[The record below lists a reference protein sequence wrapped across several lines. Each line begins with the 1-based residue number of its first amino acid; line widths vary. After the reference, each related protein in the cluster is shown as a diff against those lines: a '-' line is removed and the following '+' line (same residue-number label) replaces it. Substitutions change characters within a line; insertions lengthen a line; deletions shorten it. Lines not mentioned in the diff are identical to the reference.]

1 MSKQLECLFLP
12 TIQPKAEG
20 EEWQDDPGTLI
31 PAVLIGRSRPRWHR
45 WRDED
50 QMNRR
55 DFVRLGCATVI
66 AMGARRPPLALAQPL
81 TPRQL
86 PSPSQRPTMALVEP
100 KATDGAVDF
109 TLQIAPMTVELAP
122 QVVISTIGYSNKV
135 PGPLLR
141 LREGQRVAVEV
152 VNDTDVPEYVHW
164 HGLFVPSDVDGAEE
178 EGTPP
183 VPPHGRWRYQFVAK
197 PAGSRWYHSHT
208 MAMMDLHRGSYT
220 GQFGFL
226 MIDSA
231 NDPGL
236 YDQEVFLALREW
248 QYFLSTMD
256 QDEMA
261 ADPNDLMPEKPANP
275 DPRPNGLEGSA
286 PLYSIND
293 KMLGAGDPLRVQS
306 GQRILMHLLNA
317 SASQIHRVA
326 LPGHK
331 FQVIALDGNPVPAP
345 QPVDVIEIAPGER
358 VDAIVEMNQPGVWI
372 LGELRDVAR
381 QSGMGILVEYAN
393 QQQRARWTPPPKARW
408 DYTIFGKTAPHPA
421 PDETIDMVFEKVP
434 GGPHGINHWLVNG
447 KEYPHEREFV
457 FRQGGRYRLQFH
469 NRSDDAHPLH
479 MHRHLFELVELNGKP
494 TAGIK
499 KDTVIVPA
507 FGRAAVDVV
516 ADQPGLT
523 LFHCHIQQH
532 MDFGFRALFR
542 YS

>member
-1 MSKQLECLFLP
+1 
-12 TIQPKAEG
+12 
-20 EEWQDDPGTLI
+20 
-31 PAVLIGRSRPRWHR
+31 
-45 WRDED
+45 
-50 QMNRR
+50 MNRR
-55 DFVRLGCATVI
+55 DFVRLGWATVI
-66 AMGARRPPLALAQPL
+66 AAGAGKLRPAFAESLGFQQPPGTPQHPMAPLE
-81 TPRQL
+81 
-86 PSPSQRPTMALVEP
+86 PTVTERA
-100 KATDGAVDF
+100 ADF
-109 TLQIAPMTVELAP
+109 TLRIAPMTVELAP

-141 LREGQRVAVEV
+141 MRESQPVTVDV
-152 VNDTDVPEYVHW
+152 INDTDVPEYVHW
-164 HGLFVPSDVDGAEE
+164 HGLLVPSKVDGAEE

-183 VPPHGRWRYQFVAK
+183 VAPHGRRRYEFVAK

-208 MAMMDLHRGSYT
+208 AAMMDLHRGSYT
-220 GQFGFL
+220 GQFGFF

-231 NDPGL
+231 NDPGV

-248 QYFLSTMD
+248 EPHLTTMD

-261 ADPNDLMPEKPANP
+261 ADPNDPMPEKPATP
-275 DPRPNGLEGSA
+275 DLRRNGLEVGA

-293 KMLGAGDPLRVQS
+293 KILGAGDPLRVRS

-317 SASQIHRVA
+317 SASQIHRIG
-326 LPGHK
+326 LFGHH
-331 FQVIALDGNPVPAP
+331 FQVIALDGNPVPVP
-345 QPVDVIEIAPGER
+345 QTVDVIEIAPGER
-358 VDAIVEMNQPGVWI
+358 VDAIVEMNLPGVWI

-381 QSGMGILVEYAN
+381 QSGMGIVVEYAN
-393 QQQRARWTPPPKARW
+393 QAQPRAQWLSPPLSKSRW
-408 DYTIFGKTAPHPA
+408 DYTIFGKSAPHPP
-421 PDETIDMVFEKVP
+421 PDQTIDMIFEKVP

-457 FRQGGRYRLQFH
+457 LRQGGRYRLVFH
-469 NRSDDAHPLH
+469 NRSDDFHPLH

-507 FGRAAVDVV
+507 FGRATVDLV

-542 YS
+542 YA

>member
-1 MSKQLECLFLP
+1 
-12 TIQPKAEG
+12 
-20 EEWQDDPGTLI
+20 
-31 PAVLIGRSRPRWHR
+31 
-45 WRDED
+45 
-50 QMNRR
+50 MNRR
-55 DFVRLGCATVI
+55 DFVRRGWATVI
-66 AMGARRPPLALAQPL
+66 AMGAGKLLPAFAQSPAHGQA
-81 TPRQL
+81 PGL
-86 PSPSQRPTMALVEP
+86 PEHPMVATSGP
-100 KATDGAVDF
+100 KALERAADF
-109 TLQIAPMTVELAP
+109 TLQIAPMTVELAT

-141 LREGQRVAVEV
+141 MREGQLITVDV

-164 HGLFVPSDVDGAEE
+164 HGLFVPPEVDGTEE

-183 VPPHGRWRYQFVAK
+183 VPPHGRQRYQFVAK

-208 MAMMDLHRGSYT
+208 AAMLDLHRGAYT

-226 MIDSA
+226 MIDSG
-231 NDPGL
+231 NDPGR

-248 QYFLSTMD
+248 EYFLSTMD
-256 QDEMA
+256 PDEEQ
-261 ADPNDLMPEKPANP
+261 ADPNAPMPEKPAIP
-275 DPRPNGLEGSA
+275 DKRANGIEVSA

-293 KMLGAGDPLRVQS
+293 KMLGAGDPVRVRP

-345 QPVDVIEIAPGER
+345 QPVDVVEIAPGER

-372 LGELRDVAR
+372 LGELRGAAR
-381 QSGMGILVEYAN
+381 QSGMGIVVEYAN
-393 QQQRARWTPPPKARW
+393 QKQRGQWMPPQRARW
-408 DYTIFGKTAPHPA
+408 DYTIFGETAPHPA
-421 PDETIDMVFEKVP
+421 PDETIDMFFEKVP

-457 FRQGGRYRLQFH
+457 FRQGGRYRLVFH
-469 NRSDDAHPLH
+469 NRSDDSHPLH
-479 MHRHLFELVELNGKP
+479 IHRHLFELVEFNGKP

-507 FGRAAVDVV
+507 FGRVAVDLV

-532 MDFGFRALFR
+532 MDFGFKALFR
-542 YS
+542 YA